1 MESFGEDSEYEMGFE
16 DEEKFERAEKPEEF
30 LGIINIK
37 ILRPIFLLYKKN
49 ASTESCNGFRI
60 NE

>member
-16 DEEKFERAEKPEEF
+16 DEEKIERAEKPEEF

-37 ILRPIFLLYKKN
+37 ILRPIFLLYKKK
-49 ASTESCNGFRI
+49 CI
-60 NE
+60 N